1 MSPSRLNRSGCF
13 RQWNETSVIEPDW
26 WRRIV
31 VYSRRQIAIIRGEQ
45 MAQETILVVDDS
57 PTEMRLVLQAL
68 SGCGHRIITAT
79 DGDQAIEL
87 ARREQPGV
95 VVLDVVMPGR
105 NGFQVCRTLKGAP
118 ETERIPVILLT
129 SRNQESDRFWGL
141 RQGADEYITKPF
153 SESDL
158 QAAVA
163 RHL

>member
-1 MSPSRLNRSGCF
+1 
-13 RQWNETSVIEPDW
+13 
-26 WRRIV
+26 
-31 VYSRRQIAIIRGEQ
+31 
-45 MAQETILVVDDS
+45 MAQGTILVVDDS
-57 PTEMRLVLQAL
+57 PTEMRLVLHAL

-105 NGFQVCRTLKGAP
+105 NGFQVCRVLKGAP
-118 ETERIPVILLT
+118 ETEAIPIILLT

-141 RQGADEYITKPF
+141 RQGADEYLTKPF
-153 SESDL
+153 SEADL